1 MELDEFLVNR
11 LTNKDLEEYEKILN
25 KVYHY
30 KMSAS
35 NDFFEA
41 KRQFL
46 EDKISKEQ
54 FLKAKEAEKK
64 AKKEFL
70 EVLHNKAFKV
80 NYKQAKRNL
89 ERHRVGHKDH
99 ELYLHEYRQAKKIYY
114 KFKRIVS
121 ERGRNAKVAKLSDV
135 AIAVNDLSFRYSPST
150 PIVLKH
156 VSFQIKEGEYV
167 AVIGH
172 NGSGKST
179 LSKLLIGVLNHN
191 QGTIEMFGNL
201 VTSHNIDQV
210 RQFLG
215 IVFQNPDNQF
225 IGSTVRADIA
235 FGLENKCVNP
245 KKMGKII
252 KNAAELVGMEK
263 FLDSEPLNLSG
274 GQKQRVAIASAIAL
288 DPSILIFDEA
298 TSMLDPKGKREI
310 KEIMV
315 NLRDQGDKTILSVT
329 HDMDEILN
337 ADKVLVMNQG
347 EAIRFGTPHE
357 IIGDIGFLESIHL
370 GMPFVYQVQEAF
382 KKAGLPLKKASTMD
396 ELVAELWQKK

>member
-1 MELDEFLVNR
+1 MQLNDFLANKLTATDLD
-11 LTNKDLEEYEKILN
+11 EYEKILN
-25 KVYHY
+25 RAYRY
-30 KMSAS
+30 KIIAS
-35 NDFFEA
+35 NDFFDA
-41 KRQFL
+41 KRHFL
-46 EDKISKEQ
+46 EDTISKEA
-54 FLKAKEAEKK
+54 FLKAKETEKK
-64 AKKEFL
+64 AKQEYL
-70 EVLHNKAFKV
+70 IVLKNKAFKV
-80 NYKQAKRNL
+80 NYKHA
-89 ERHRVGHKDH
+89 ERGLHQRHLNDQEAEIWHR
-99 ELYLHEYRQAKKIYY
+99 EYRQAKKLYN

-121 ERGRNAKVAKLSDV
+121 ERGRNAKVAKLSNV
-135 AIAVNDLSFRYSPST
+135 AVAVRDLSFRYSPST

-156 VSFQIKEGEYV
+156 VNFQIKEGEYV

-179 LSKLLIGVLNHN
+179 LSKILIGVLNHN
-191 QGTIEMFGNL
+191 QGQIEMFGNV
-201 VTSHNIDQV
+201 VTHQNIEQI

-235 FGLENKCVNP
+235 FGLENKCVPP
-245 KKMGKII
+245 KKMEKII
-252 KNAAELVGMEK
+252 DNAAKMVGMEK

-315 NLRDQGDKTILSVT
+315 DLRNQGDKTIISVT

-347 EAIRFGTPHE
+347 EMIRFGTPEE
-357 IIGDIGFLESIHL
+357 IIGDTGFLKSVHL
-370 GMPFVYQVQEAF
+370 GMPFVHQVGEALE
-382 KKAGLPLKKASTMD
+382 KEGIKIDKVKTMD
-396 ELVAELWQKK
+396 DLVEELCKKR